1 MPGPPVFLK
10 TKDPQMTFPHPQP
23 LASAPSSPARLDDG
37 FDREV
42 VHVMTFTAA
51 DAGAALAAVRDELVE
66 AGADLSGLSL
76 YALDARVE
84 GVLRLTNLTCA
95 RARDCSD
102 RLSSRP
108 GVFGARV
115 EHHLYRS

>member
-1 MPGPPVFLK
+1 MTSPRSHAPDRPP
-10 TKDPQMTFPHPQP
+10 Q
-23 LASAPSSPARLDDG
+23 RLDDA
-37 FDREV
+37 FDRDA

-51 DAGAALAAVRDELVE
+51 DAGAALAAVRAELAE

-76 YALDARVE
+76 HALDARVE
-84 GVLRLTNLTCA
+84 GTLRLTNLTCA
-95 RARDCSD
+95 KARDCSD
-102 RLSSRP
+102 RLASRP